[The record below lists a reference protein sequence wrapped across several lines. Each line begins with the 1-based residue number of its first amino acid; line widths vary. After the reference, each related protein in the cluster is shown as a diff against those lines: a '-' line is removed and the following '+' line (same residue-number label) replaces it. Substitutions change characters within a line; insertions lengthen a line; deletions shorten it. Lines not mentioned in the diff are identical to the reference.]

1 MKCFSCKSEK
11 ILTTTETY
19 FTRLNNCY
27 IIIENVPCEKCQEC
41 GEIFFSANALEK
53 IETIIDGLTNL
64 TEKVYIMDY
73 TKTAA

>member
-11 ILTTTETY
+11 MLTTTETY

-53 IETIIDGLTNL
+53 IETIID
-64 TEKVYIMDY
+64 
-73 TKTAA
+73 